1 MKRSYKLSQ
10 DKSNN
15 HQRLFD
21 RCISILPIL
30 IPKMPLNFDALT
42 FSISLSTPS
51 LLKPIR
57 LIIALASGIRN
68 KRGFGLPDCGR
79 GVIVPISM
87 KPKPNPAN
95 ASI

>member
-1 MKRSYKLSQ
+1 
-10 DKSNN
+10 
-15 HQRLFD
+15 
-21 RCISILPIL
+21 
-30 IPKMPLNFDALT
+30 MPLNFDALT

-57 LIIALASGIRN
+57 LIMALASGIRN